1 MAYNSATVP
10 QSIEDLHNLSLTIGR
25 AFAQSHKTIPSG
37 GWQCEQTMRL
47 LEMYRESRRMVGN
60 EKETDSRYGS
70 HDAYLATQG
79 Y

>member
-10 QSIEDLHNLSLTIGR
+10 QSIEDLHNLSLTIGK
-25 AFAQSHKTIPSG
+25 AFAQSYKLHTH
-37 GWQCEQTMRL
+37 CEQTTQL
-47 LEMYRESRRMVGN
+47 LEMYRESRHMVDN

>member
-10 QSIEDLHNLSLTIGR
+10 QSIEDRHNLSLTIGK
-25 AFAQSHKTIPSG
+25 AFAQSHKLHTH
-37 GWQCEQTMRL
+37 CEQTTQL
-47 LEMYRESRRMVGN
+47 LEMYREARRMVDN